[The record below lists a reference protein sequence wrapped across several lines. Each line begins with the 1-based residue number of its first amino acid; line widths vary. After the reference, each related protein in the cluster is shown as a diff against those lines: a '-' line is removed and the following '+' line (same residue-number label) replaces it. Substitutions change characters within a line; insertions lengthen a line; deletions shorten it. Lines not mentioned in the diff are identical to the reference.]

1 MKPVKLF
8 LCVLL
13 TWGIVSGQVLAEEE
27 ELPSSGFLAGSAI
40 GGNGAVNLQ
49 GQWGGPDAPLTASVS
64 KNSTEEWTLRV
75 FNNSQDKYRAS
86 ISVQLLDE
94 LGKRLKSYPVSATLQ
109 GGDVLERTIRPT
121 PRSVNYAIK
130 LNSWR
135 KYEKVKTEA
144 ELKAELEAKKA
155 EVDLLEKEIGGDQ

>member
-8 LCVLL
+8 LSVLL
-13 TWGIVSGQVLAEEE
+13 TLGLVSGSVLADED
-27 ELPSSGFLAGSAI
+27 LPSSGFLAGSAI

-49 GQWGGPDAPLTASVS
+49 GQWGGPGAPLTASVS
-64 KNSTEEWTLRV
+64 KNSSEEWTLRV
-75 FNNSQDKYRAS
+75 YNNSDDKYRAS

-109 GGDVLERTIRPT
+109 PGDVYERRIRPT

-130 LNSWR
+130 LSSWK
-135 KYEKVKTEA
+135 KYEKKKTEA
-144 ELKAELEAKKA
+144 ELKEELELKKA
-155 EVDLLEKEIGGDQ
+155 EIDLLEKEIGDTQ